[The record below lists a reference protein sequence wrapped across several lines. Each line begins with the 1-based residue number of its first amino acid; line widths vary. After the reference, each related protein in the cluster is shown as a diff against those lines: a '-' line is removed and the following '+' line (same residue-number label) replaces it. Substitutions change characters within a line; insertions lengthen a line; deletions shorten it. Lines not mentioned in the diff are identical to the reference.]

1 MKSPTSFTRQET
13 MLRCPRRFYF
23 RYLADCERSKS
34 LRRLMAVRELGGHC
48 IHLTLA
54 NMVRRI
60 ANGDRVSDQT
70 NGVESAL
77 GLFNSVVE
85 ESIILRPGVLSN
97 GLQLA
102 ESFND
107 TPCAEDIR
115 DWRELIPLA
124 IQNGV
129 RLMSYFN
136 LRSCKTGYQLAAE
149 QRAEHRYKGRTRR
162 FVIDV
167 LIRDDETGVTVIDWK
182 THSISANDLKQIE
195 MYQHWLLDAG
205 RARPTRIFGFAVD
218 LVNEQVVEAPYR
230 VIDQVYAAS
239 RTFSLRSASAATN
252 CNTVTD
258 PYPAKPSLTACGICP
273 FSTLCPSSALKTT
286 EATR

>member
-1 MKSPTSFTRQET
+1 MNSPTSFTKQET

-60 ANGDRVSDQT
+60 ANGERVSDQT

-77 GLFNSVVE
+77 ELFNSVVE
-85 ESIILRPGVLSN
+85 ESINLRPGVLTS
-97 GLQLA
+97 GMQLA

-136 LRSCKTGYQLAAE
+136 LRSNKTGYQLEAE

-167 LIRDDETGVTVIDWK
+167 LIRDDQTGVTVIDWK
-182 THSISANDLKQIE
+182 THSISVTDLRQVE

-239 RTFSLRSASAATN
+239 RTFSLRSASTATV
-252 CNTVTD
+252 CNTITD

-273 FSTLCPSSALKTT
+273 FATLCPSSALKTM
-286 EATR
+286 EVAR